1 MERQKKKDY
10 EPPALTAVTFKM
22 ERGFAGSGPLAS
34 VFNLG
39 SSYQNNGDNAWDGSN
54 TTGGNRFGGGWYD
67 NGESA
72 WGN

>member
-22 ERGFAGSGPLAS
+22 EQGFALSGPLTS
-34 VFNLG
+34 TFNLG
-39 SSYQNNGDNAWDGSN
+39 STFSNNGDNAWDEYGTS
-54 TTGGNRFGGGWYD
+54 GGNRFGGGWVD

-72 WGN
+72 WVN

>member
-1 MERQKKKDY
+1 MDRQKKKDY
-10 EPPALTAVTFKM
+10 APPVLTAVTFKM
-22 ERGFAGSGPLAS
+22 ERGFAGSGPLFGAFS
-34 VFNLG
+34 LG
-39 SSYQNNGDNAWDGSN
+39 NSYSTGGDAWDGSN